1 MERATRAMN
10 MASGVI
16 VLLSGLYIEY
26 SFSSVLTI
34 EIRAV
39 IGVLAT
45 LCALARL
52 APWLKNLRRIRR
64 SAAG

>member
-1 MERATRAMN
+1 MN

-39 IGVLAT
+39 IGGLAT
-45 LCALARL
+45 LYALARL

>member
-26 SFSSVLTI
+26 SFSSVLSI
-34 EIRAV
+34 ETRAV

-45 LCALARL
+45 LYALARL
-52 APWLKNLRRIRR
+52 APWLKSLHKIRR
-64 SAAG
+64 RTAG

>member
-26 SFSSVLTI
+26 SFSSVLAI

-45 LCALARL
+45 LYALARL